1 METIKNTQSGERL
14 SFYKLFKEKNYRIL
28 IPIIQRDYAQGR
40 KNKKE
45 VRETFLAAL
54 YQYLEDNKSNR
65 DLDFVYGSLSE
76 VENQTDFIP
85 LDGQQRLT
93 TLFLL
98 HWFLLQIQDDKNS
111 QNCQDFKQILLKE
124 NKSMFTYETR
134 TSSSDFCDAL
144 MSNEIDFN
152 HLLAIDENKG
162 IKKENQL
169 SKTIEN
175 CTWYFLS
182 WKQDP
187 TIQSMLTMLDA
198 IHNKF
203 AGKKEFFERLL
214 NLESPI
220 VTFQFLNLKDFKL
233 TDDLYIKMNSR
244 GKPLTSFENFKAKFE
259 QYLENLKLSTSRTF
273 QLTFNGA
280 NQNVSLNKYFS
291 YNIDTKWANLFW
303 AYRELVGDV
312 DVYDEEL
319 RNFIRIIFTSQYA
332 TSVQI
337 TKVGNTDKTDDTFEF
352 LLGTAPAKKR
362 DDYTDDI
369 SFYKYDEL
377 KALSE
382 KSVLYLVDAFDNL
395 VNGNDKLKM
404 NLSSDYKFYFDE
416 EKVFEN
422 ALKNS
427 FASNQERIMFHAYV
441 RFLIHN
447 NTDRSGIEQ
456 WIRVIHN
463 LAYNT
468 VIDGAVEIARAIKS
482 IEKMLPNSNDILNY
496 IISKDID
503 GFASWQILEEKIKA
517 CLILKST
524 SNDWKTKIEETE
536 KHSCFDG
543 QIGFILEFAEIG
555 EYYKTNN
562 SCNWATDKD
571 YFDRFMDYS
580 EKAVAAFEYRNSKA
594 YNDFNT
600 CEFLLERAAMTKGI
614 CAVKS
619 SQNSIT
625 TVNRLNLLHTNVIGN
640 NIARDYSWKRFLR
653 IDGTYTTEI
662 FYLKELFDDSRFNKS
677 DVENSLKS
685 FLSDKTNS
693 WHDYFISNSSLMRC
707 CLKGF
712 VKIDSD
718 DEIYLLASIYQ
729 GANQYFTEMYTYY
742 LWKEHFEEESFQ
754 NLFSEKA
761 YSWSK
766 SHEESP
772 CIFLQFCHNR
782 INYEIDIYWN
792 SDKKEYEI
800 RFYKRKGNNKN
811 ESDYLQD
818 IQNLLKTVLKFDWS
832 TDINTYVFF
841 TKNSNNVKIK
851 IEEICN
857 TIK

>member
-1 METIKNTQSGERL
+1 MHKAE
-14 SFYKLFKEKNYRIL
+14 
-28 IPIIQRDYAQGR
+28 

-54 YQYLEDNKSNR
+54 YQYLEKNIPNR

-98 HWFLLQIQDDKNS
+98 HWFLYQIQDDKNN
-111 QNCQDFKQILLKE
+111 QNCQDFKQALLKE

-134 TSSSDFCDAL
+134 TSSSDFCNAL
-144 MSNEIDFN
+144 MSNGIDFN
-152 HLLAIDENKG
+152 HLLAIDENEG

-169 SKTIEN
+169 SKTIKN
-175 CTWYFLS
+175 STWYFLS

-203 AGKKEFFERLL
+203 AGKKVFFERLL
-214 NLESPI
+214 NLENPI
-220 VTFQFLNLKDFKL
+220 ITFQFLNLKDFKL

-259 QYLENLKLSTSRTF
+259 QFLENLKLSTSRTF
-273 QLTFNGA
+273 QLTFNEA
-280 NQNVSLNKYFS
+280 NQNVSLSKYFS

-303 AYRELVGDV
+303 AYRELVGDI

-319 RNFIRIIFTSQYA
+319 KNFIRVIFTSQYA
-332 TSVQI
+332 SSVQI
-337 TKVGNTDKTDDTFEF
+337 SKVENIDKTDDTFEF
-352 LLGTAPAKKR
+352 LLGTAPARKR
-362 DDYTDDI
+362 SDYTDDI

-382 KSVLYLVDAFDNL
+382 NGILFLIDALDNL
-395 VNGNDKLKM
+395 ENGNDKIKKY
-404 NLSSDYKFYFDE
+404 LSSAYKFYFDE
-416 EKVFEN
+416 VRIIEN
-422 ALKNS
+422 ALKYS

-456 WIRVIHN
+456 WMRVIHN

-482 IEKMLPNSNDILNY
+482 IEKMLPNSNNILNY
-496 IISKDID
+496 VIINEID

-524 SNDWKTKIEETE
+524 GNGWKEIIEKTE
-536 KHSCFDG
+536 QHSFFDG
-543 QIGFILEFAEIG
+543 QIGFVLAFAGIL
-555 EYYKTNN
+555 EYYKIN
-562 SCNWATDKD
+562 SDCDWDRDRD
-571 YFDRFMDYS
+571 YFDMFVNYS
-580 EKAVAAFEYRNSKA
+580 EKAVAAFEYRNSKV
-594 YNDFNT
+594 YNDFDT
-600 CEFLLERAAMTKGI
+600 CEFLFERATMTKGV

-619 SQNSIT
+619 SQNSTT
-625 TVNRLNLLHTNVIGN
+625 TVNRINLLHTNVIGN

-653 IDGTYTTEI
+653 IDGTYATETV
-662 FYLKELFDDSRFNKS
+662 YLKELFDDSRFNKS

-693 WHDYFISNSSLMRC
+693 WRDYFISNSSLMRC

-718 DEIYLLASIYQ
+718 NEIYLLESLYQ
-729 GANQYFTEMYTYY
+729 GANQYFTEMHTYY

-754 NLFSEKA
+754 NLFSENA
-761 YSWSK
+761 YHWSK
-766 SHEESP
+766 SYEESP
-772 CIFLQFCHNR
+772 CIFLLFCHNR

-792 SDKKEYEI
+792 SDKKKYEI
-800 RFYKRKGNNKN
+800 HFYKRKGNNKKEN
-811 ESDYLQD
+811 DYQQD
-818 IQNLLKTVLKFDWS
+818 IQNLLKKTLKFYWS
-832 TDINTYVFF
+832 TDINAYVIFV
-841 TKNSNNVKIK
+841 KDNSNAKIK
-851 IEEICN
+851 IEQICN
-857 TIK
+857 AIK